1 MEYPVFRKFFK
12 QTDFFVSLV
21 ESMYLVSYRAK
32 LEKYFI
38 IKDIMTKY
46 YLDTFQD
53 FILCSRV

>member
-46 YLDTFQD
+46 YLDIFQD
-53 FILCSRV
+53 FILCSRE